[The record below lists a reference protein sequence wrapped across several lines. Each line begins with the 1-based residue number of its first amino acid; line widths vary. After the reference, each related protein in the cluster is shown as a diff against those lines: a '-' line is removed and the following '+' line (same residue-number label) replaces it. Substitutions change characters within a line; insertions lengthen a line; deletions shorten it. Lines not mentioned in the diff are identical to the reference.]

1 MKNIVLKS
9 LRVGFTAVLVLIA
22 CAGGWHLYDYYMNDP
37 WTRDGRVSADV
48 ISIAPD
54 IGGLVA
60 DVEVHDNQPV
70 KAGDVLFHIDRARYQ
85 VAVDQARAKLENA
98 IAARDQAKR
107 EVARY
112 SGLDSDVVTDQKKEQ
127 VKTDLATAQADVDLA
142 QADLALAELDLS
154 RTSVVAPV
162 DGVVTNFSLRRGA
175 YVGAGDAI
183 AALVDSSSF
192 YVAGYFEENKLPRI
206 AIGDRVRVMLM
217 GEDRPLHGHVV
228 SIASGIQDSERSG
241 SSAGLA
247 QVKPTFSWVR
257 LAQRVPVRVEL
268 EHVPDDVR
276 LVAGRSAVVTVEDEN
291 TDGGFTSLSP
301 KLLF

>member
-1 MKNIVLKS
+1 MKNTLLKS
-9 LRVGFTAVLVLIA
+9 LRIGFTALLVLIA
-22 CAGGWHLYDYYMNDP
+22 CVGGWHLYDYYMNEP

-54 IGGLVA
+54 IGGLVS
-60 DVEVHDNQPV
+60 EVMVKDNQPV
-70 KAGDVLFHIDRARYQ
+70 KAGDVLFAIDPARYQ
-85 VAVDQARAKLENA
+85 VAVNQAQAKLENA

-107 EVARY
+107 EVSRY
-112 SGLDSDVVTDQKKEQ
+112 SELDRDVVSDQKKEQ
-127 VKTDLATAQADVDLA
+127 VKTGLATAQADVDLA
-142 QADLALAELDLS
+142 RADLSLAQLNLA
-154 RTSVVAPV
+154 RTRVVAPV

-175 YVGAGDAI
+175 YVGAGSPI
-183 AALVDSSSF
+183 AALVDSNSF

-206 AIGDRVRVMLM
+206 AIGDRVNVMLM
-217 GEDRPLHGHVV
+217 GEDQPLHGHVV
-228 SIASGIQDSERSG
+228 SIARGIQDSERSG

-268 EHVPDDVR
+268 EDVPGDVR
-276 LVAGRSAVVTVEDEN
+276 LVAGRSAIVTVEDEN
-291 TDGGFTSLSP
+291 AQSSFAGLSP

>member
-268 EHVPDDVR
+268 DDVPEDVR

>member
-206 AIGDRVRVMLM
+206 AIGDRVKVMLM
-217 GEDRPLHGHVV
+217 GEDRALHGHVV

-268 EHVPDDVR
+268 DDVPEDVR